1 MGSKAS
7 RARGGARLAGRAGRL
22 PARKSRPRALGKCS
36 RGACALHPAPPP
48 RLSGRTSGRAG
59 RRRRRERLG
68 SAAGECARARR
79 RGRRPCPSRTGAR
92 GPSRAGASG
101 PGTAIRTPRIQLLG
115 PRGPWAA
122 AGREPVP
129 RAWGR
134 GRCNTVPLFLQ
145 LKAWGSDCS
154 KGGGGRKNPGFRVSR
169 PPPSLLGRG
178 RGGTPCPPPPL
189 PPWIRQPLTLRG
201 TGEAQRPRPQLIW
214 GSRRRPPSRT
224 PQEYL
229 LPSDLSPCCCSARP
243 FGSQGGAQREP
254 GLSRPH
260 LAFGSMVSGA
270 PWRVP

>member
-22 PARKSRPRALGKCS
+22 PARGSPGPALW
-36 RGACALHPAPPP
+36 
-48 RLSGRTSGRAG
+48 
-59 RRRRRERLG
+59 G
-68 SAAGECARARR
+68 SAAEAPAHCTLRPLPDYRAGPRGARAGGGGASGSGARPVSARARR
-79 RGRRPCPSRTGAR
+79 RGRRPCPSRPGAR

-101 PGTAIRTPRIQLLG
+101 PGTPIRTPTDSSRGVHVDPG
-115 PRGPWAA
+115 PRRDGSQFPARGGGGAA
-122 AGREPVP
+122 NRFP
-129 RAWGR
+129 
-134 GRCNTVPLFLQ
+134 FF
-145 LKAWGSDCS
+145 CS
-154 KGGGGRKNPGFRVSR
+154 SKPGEVIAQRGGGRKNPGFRVSR

-178 RGGTPCPPPPL
+178 RGGTPCPSPPL
-189 PPWIRQPLTLRG
+189 PPWIWQPLTLRG
-201 TGEAQRPRPQLIW
+201 AGEALRPRPQLIW

-229 LPSDLSPCCCSARP
+229 LPSDLSPGCCSARP

>member
-1 MGSKAS
+1 MGHKAS

-22 PARKSRPRALGKCS
+22 PARGSPGPALWGSAAEAPAHCTLRPLPDDPAGP
-36 RGACALHPAPPP
+36 RGARASSGGASGSGARPVSARARGAEDGGPAPPGP
-48 RLSGRTSGRAG
+48 GPGGRTGREP
-59 RRRRRERLG
+59 RELAPR
-68 SAAGECARARR
+68 SAPQGLQ
-79 RGRRPCPSRTGAR
+79 
-92 GPSRAGASG
+92 
-101 PGTAIRTPRIQLLG
+101 PRG

-122 AGREPVP
+122 AGLEPVP

-134 GRCNTVPLFLQ
+134 GRCNPVPLFLQ

-154 KGGGGRKNPGFRVSR
+154 KGGPGRTQVSASPA
-169 PPPSLLGRG
+169 PPPSLVGRG
-178 RGGTPCPPPPL
+178 RGGTPCPPPLL
-189 PPWIRQPLTLRG
+189 PPWIWQPLALQG
-201 TGEAQRPRPQLIW
+201 AGEALRPRPQLIG

-229 LPSDLSPCCCSARP
+229 LPSDSSPCCCSARP

-254 GLSRPH
+254 GPSRPH